1 MTMQPLMYFNQI
13 LKLYQEADMGSTE
26 EEEEEED
33 FFNKMFIKIEK
44 KSHEHKICRQNSP
57 KH

>member
-1 MTMQPLMYFNQI
+1 
-13 LKLYQEADMGSTE
+13 MGSTEEEE

>member
-1 MTMQPLMYFNQI
+1 
-13 LKLYQEADMGSTE
+13 MGSTEE

-44 KSHEHKICRQNSP
+44 KSQDRKSVV
-57 KH
+57 

>member
-1 MTMQPLMYFNQI
+1 MYFNQI